1 MNKSKPSDRDREF
14 RKRSL
19 SASST
24 VNSDSSTE
32 SELRERERER
42 DKKGRKNSV
51 FGNLFRKRSR
61 KSSKDDIARE
71 DDVTENFVRH
81 IATAAIGQ
89 EPNGD
94 DYSLSEDPF
103 QAKEEAGVAVVEHA
117 TPNGPSWDG
126 TNKRTL
132 PTEAIKGSVIL
143 NLIFAVGQHI

>member
-1 MNKSKPSDRDREF
+1 MNKTKPSDRDREY

-61 KSSKDDIARE
+61 KSSKDDTARE
-71 DDVTENFVRH
+71 DDITENSVRH
-81 IATAAIGQ
+81 IAVAAIGQ

-94 DYSLSEDPF
+94 DNSLAEDPF
-103 QAKEEAGVAVVEHA
+103 QAKEEAGAAVVEHA
-117 TPNGPSWDG
+117 IPNGPSSDG

-132 PTEAIKGSVIL
+132 PMEAIKGSVIFD
-143 NLIFAVGQHI
+143 LIFTVC